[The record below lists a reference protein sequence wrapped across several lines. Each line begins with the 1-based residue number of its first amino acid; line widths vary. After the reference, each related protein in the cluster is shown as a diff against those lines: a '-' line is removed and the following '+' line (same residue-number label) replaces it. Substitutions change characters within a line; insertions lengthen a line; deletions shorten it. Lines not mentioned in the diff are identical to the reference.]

1 TEWTYK
7 ELNIRAENLANYLV
21 EQGIEKGDRIGVF
34 APNDVG
40 VLDHLFAAI
49 KIGAIFVP
57 MNWRLKPIEIQKVVE
72 DSGMEYIAY
81 ATNHLDRLSKIP
93 KEYIKYNL
101 DEPEYQKIVDP
112 SHHRPFE
119 SVDVIPDDIA
129 MLIYTSGTTGRP
141 KGVIHTNQSFT
152 NNNIN
157 KIVFSIIYNKIVLIY
172 NVPYILLYRF

>member
-1 TEWTYK
+1 MVTLTKNGGDKEMNYDWIKSRAVSHADKVAIIDPLKKTEWTYR

-72 DSGMEYIAY
+72 DSGM
-81 ATNHLDRLSKIP
+81 
-93 KEYIKYNL
+93 
-101 DEPEYQKIVDP
+101 
-112 SHHRPFE
+112 
-119 SVDVIPDDIA
+119 
-129 MLIYTSGTTGRP
+129 
-141 KGVIHTNQSFT
+141 
-152 NNNIN
+152 
-157 KIVFSIIYNKIVLIY
+157 
-172 NVPYILLYRF
+172 